1 LISVIAK
8 RTDPTLLCLIMESLR
23 ERRQASLDV
32 KRIQSLTDAV
42 FAIVITILSLTLV
55 VPPGENEEGLR
66 RFLWDQ
72 ILPKLFIFFLG
83 FIIVGAYWVYTH
95 YNHHH
100 IMKVNKVS
108 IWLNIFFLMFI
119 CLIPFSSGF
128 LANYLYSSIS
138 VIIYSINLIIVSFWH
153 LMILIHS
160 WRNKFVYPYVDKKL
174 YRNMRWRIILPILV
188 YLLIIPVSL
197 LRTPW
202 VVYLFLV
209 PLFFQIFFGRSRKEV
224 R

>member
-1 LISVIAK
+1 M
-8 RTDPTLLCLIMESLR
+8 DSLQDK
-23 ERRQASLDV
+23 EHASLDV

-55 VPPGENEEGLR
+55 VPPGENDEVLK
-66 RFLWDQ
+66 RFLSDQ

-83 FIIVGAYWVYTH
+83 FVIVGAYWIDTH

-100 IMKVNKVS
+100 ILKVNKVS

-119 CLIPFSSGF
+119 CLIPFSSGL

-138 VIIYSINLIIVSFWH
+138 VIVYSINLILVSSWH
-153 LMILIHS
+153 LAMLVYS
-160 WRNKFVYPYVDKKL
+160 WRKRFIHPYVDTRL
-174 YRNMRWRIILPILV
+174 YRNMIWRIVFPIII

-202 VVYLFLV
+202 VVYLFLL
-209 PLFFQIFFGRSRKEV
+209 PLFFQIFFGRSKREMG
-224 R
+224 

>member
-1 LISVIAK
+1 
-8 RTDPTLLCLIMESLR
+8 MNSLR
-23 ERRQASLDV
+23 ETSLQVSLDV
-32 KRIQSLTDAV
+32 KRIQSLTDSV

-55 VPPGENEEGLR
+55 IPAGENDQGVKH
-66 RFLWDQ
+66 FLWDQ

-83 FIIVGAYWVYTH
+83 FIIVGAYWVDMY

-100 IMKVNKVS
+100 ILKVNKAS

-138 VIIYSINLIIVSFWH
+138 VVVYSLNLILVSFWH
-153 LMILIHS
+153 LVILIYS
-160 WRNKFVYPYVDKKL
+160 WRKKFIQPHVDKKL
-174 YRNMRWRIILPILV
+174 YRNMLLRIILPIVV
-188 YLLIIPVSL
+188 YLLIIPISF

-202 VVYLFLV
+202 VVYLFLL

-224 R
+224 A